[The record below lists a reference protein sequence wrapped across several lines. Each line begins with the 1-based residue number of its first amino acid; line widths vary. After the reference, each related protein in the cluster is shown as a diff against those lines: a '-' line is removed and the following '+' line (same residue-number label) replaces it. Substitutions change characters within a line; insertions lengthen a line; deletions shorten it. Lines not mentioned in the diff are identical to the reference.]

1 MDSLRFCFCCDTD
14 GERERCEFCLPAL
27 AVERSGRV
35 WNVCVEQ
42 QCDPGYTLA
51 LRCVREFSP
60 GLGACGGGKFCAAI
74 SPRTHFLGSAI
85 VVALRCSLCWEPTGT
100 FDMVWRRHGLRSA
113 FGEFRVLDVW
123 SPTFGVWRPHD
134 AHFDCDFCNGAPHGG
149 PCYWH
154 DDQRLPCSL
163 YGERY
168 CHALLFG
175 TVLRMIRRFQGF
187 GRHVLVQNNMDSE
200 KLEESIPRVPVAHI
214 EVVASETKE
223 MAFKQSDRQWFPTGA
238 FPVGIGRFV
247 AHRKGEKAGF
257 HAGLGFLLD
266 IGMGKVVLMMT
277 DHQRQRAAEKDMQM
291 SFQGPVGLAPIGEL
305 HVLAH
310 GVGDMDF
317 LALKVSDSN
326 LRSLTGV
333 KALKLCAGVDSFNAR
348 CFGYDEET
356 DRFWESHGR
365 ADRLCDANGK
375 TMRYAHHC
383 TTTNGSS
390 GAPLVCHGIGVVG
403 IHTGGRRMSDDET
416 PAYNLA
422 TSLTFLRQ
430 MRKLKGLET
439 NVYFRDDFVDQD
451 FISKW
456 VRLNRELDP
465 MGYWEDDIYY
475 PEDMDDKY
483 DYLLD
488 EDLYD
493 LAAYGVRGP
502 LGVDGSLEFRLE
514 KKIQELGEIAK
525 ALTPVPDLLVVED
538 LTVGRPKPRKPLPA
552 PTLSKP
558 LPVIDISELEE
569 LVEPLF
575 RESPASVGV
584 PVVDPPRQK
593 DAKAPPV
600 QESLKLK
607 EKVAKKIMSLEQ
619 VYGLD
624 MAFEKSMPC
633 TKALNLALDKRLQ
646 QLSSYT
652 KQLKREMN
660 PPKKKALASS
670 ESGQR
675 SLSGE
680 AVKQKRK
687 KNLTFSKRSEPVKTE
702 AEALKDVCLAMV
714 NQLGGPQLKLQVSDS
729 KSEGSNSQQGAAP
742 IPPVQ

>member
-1 MDSLRFCFCCDTD
+1 MMRTLVACF
-14 GERERCEFCLPAL
+14 AM
-27 AVERSGRV
+27 VHRV
-35 WNVCVEQ
+35 GVRVIGMVINDYRVL
-42 QCDPGYTLA
+42 YT
-51 LRCVREFSP
+51 V
-60 GLGACGGGKFCAAI
+60 
-74 SPRTHFLGSAI
+74 SAI
-85 VVALRCSLCWEPTGT
+85 VMGLLSGIILRT
-100 FDMVWRRHGLRSA
+100 VK
-113 FGEFRVLDVW
+113 
-123 SPTFGVWRPHD
+123 
-134 AHFDCDFCNGAPHGG
+134 
-149 PCYWH
+149 
-154 DDQRLPCSL
+154 
-163 YGERY
+163 RY
-168 CHALLFG
+168 
-175 TVLRMIRRFQGF
+175 RGF
-187 GRHVLVQNNMDSE
+187 GKHVLVQNNMDSE

-493 LAAYGVRGP
+493 LAAYGARGP

-607 EKVAKKIMSLEQ
+607 EKVAKKIVSLEQ
-619 VYGLD
+619 AYGLD

-660 PPKKKALASS
+660 APKKKALALS

-687 KNLTFSKRSEPVKTE
+687 KNLTFSKRSELVKTE

-714 NQLGGPQLKLQVSDS
+714 NQLGGPQLKSQVSDS